1 LFIFTLLNQI
11 IMLHKHQAPVPPA
24 QLKEMLRTGL
34 VQFAFVKKDGT
45 LRTAMGT
52 TNLVHIPADHHPQ
65 GVREASP
72 KVVTFWDLLSGE
84 WRSVSINSQIFIPQA
99 Q

>member
-1 LFIFTLLNQI
+1 
-11 IMLHKHQAPVPPA
+11 MLHKHQAPVPPA

-52 TNLVHIPADHHPQ
+52 TNLTHIPADQHPQ

-99 Q
+99 QWKLKSFTP